1 MVLDTSKYLLKYL
14 PSPHSATEGANSI
27 VTGALRVMRTEL
39 FRKERGD
46 RLRVKNVVVVLTDG
60 SATIEAAGLEREAR
74 LVRYTGAEIFG
85 EKT

>member
-1 MVLDTSKYLLKYL
+1 M
-14 PSPHSATEGANSI
+14 
-27 VTGALRVMRTEL
+27 MRTEL
-39 FRKERGD
+39 FKKERGD